1 MEKNILDDSI
11 GFLLGQ
17 TYRKIVHILSLE
29 LKELAITPEQWS
41 VLYRISEREA
51 INQKEIALRSGKDQ
65 PTTTR
70 ILDVLYKKGFIEKK
84 MCKTDRRS
92 FLVYITE
99 SGQEIVQQA
108 IPIEKETIEKV
119 IHGIDPNHL
128 ILLKSILSK
137 MNKNIEKSKVNLE
150 GKHS

>member
-17 TYRKIVHILSLE
+17 TYRKIVHILSIE
-29 LKELAITPEQWS
+29 LKVLDITPEQWS
-41 VLYRISEREA
+41 VLYRISEKEA
-51 INQKEIALRSGKDQ
+51 LNQKELAHRSGKDQ

-70 ILDVLYKKGFIEKK
+70 ILDVLYKKGLIEKK
-84 MCKTDRRS
+84 MCPSDRRS

-99 SGQEIVQQA
+99 NGKDLVQEA
-108 IPIEKETIEKV
+108 IPIEKETIERV

-128 ILLKSILSK
+128 ILLKSILTE
-137 MNKNIEKSKVNLE
+137 MNTNIEESKVNLE

>member
-17 TYRKIVHILSLE
+17 TYRKIVHVLSLE
-29 LKELAITPEQWS
+29 LKELDITPEQWS

-84 MCKTDRRS
+84 MCQTDRRS

-99 SGQEIVQQA
+99 NGKEIVQQA
-108 IPIEKETIEKV
+108 IPIENATMEKV
-119 IHGIDPNHL
+119 IHGINPDQ
-128 ILLKSILSK
+128 LLLFKSMITQ
-137 MNKNIEKSKVNLE
+137 MNKNVEELKNK
-150 GKHS
+150 